1 VLVNEAAVRN
11 FGWGDPANAIGKPFG
26 KGEGQ
31 RFVIGVVKDFNF
43 ESLHKSVEPL
53 LIGHAQTGGR
63 FTLKTDVAHLSES
76 ISHLEVVWKQLGT
89 GLPLDYRFVDSNL
102 ARQYG
107 TEQKTSEIFLGFSG
121 LSLVIACMGLFG
133 LSVFTVRNK
142 VKEIGI
148 RKVLGANVPGIVGLL
163 TKDFSTLVIVSA
175 FIAAPL
181 AWYIMRDWLLNFA
194 FHVSIQWWVFIVT
207 GVVALTVALL
217 TVSVQ
222 SVKAAMENPTKNLR
236 TE

>member
-1 VLVNEAAVRN
+1 M
-11 FGWGDPANAIGKPFG
+11 
-26 KGEGQ
+26 
-31 RFVIGVVKDFNF
+31 IGVVKDFHF

-53 LIGHAQTGGR
+53 LIGYIRGGQQ
-63 FTLKTDVAHLSES
+63 FTLKTDPPHLREA
-76 ISHLEVVWKQLGT
+76 ISHLEAVWRKLGT
-89 GLPLDYRFVDSNL
+89 GLPLQYSFVDSNL
-102 ARQYG
+102 AKMYG
-107 TEQKTSEIFLGFSG
+107 AEQKMRQIFLGFSG

-148 RKVLGANVPGIVGLL
+148 RKVLGANVPGIIGLL
-163 TKDFSTLVIVSA
+163 TKDFAILVIAST
-175 FIAAPL
+175 FIATPL

-194 FHVSIQWWVFIVT
+194 YHVSIQWWVFLAAGI
-207 GVVALTVALL
+207 VALIVALL

-222 SVKAAMENPTKNLR
+222 SLRAAMENPTKNLR